1 MAVHR
6 LLSALLLTLA
16 LCGAA
21 QARLLLQNTTAG
33 PSADFPSGFIRVQ
46 GTRFVDSQVSRPPSA
61 GAGRGAQQLATKA
74 NSPLPV
80 WLGLCLPWA
89 TDEAAERAAACRS
102 AQQRLPC
109 SKSLAAAAA
118 AASQPPAAVQPPL
131 AHSAA
136 HPLTERVSSDCACA
150 LQCRDFAFVGVNT

>member
-6 LLSALLLTLA
+6 LLSALLLALA

-21 QARLLLQNTTAG
+21 QGRLLLQNTTAG
-33 PSADFPSGFIRVQ
+33 PSADFPSGLIRVQ

-61 GAGRGAQQLATKA
+61 VAGRGAQQLATKA

-89 TDEAAERAAACRS
+89 ADEAAERAAACRS

-118 AASQPPAAVQPPL
+118 AASQPPSNPHWHTALPTLSLSASLLTARALCSAVILPS
-131 AHSAA
+131 SA
-136 HPLTERVSSDCACA
+136 
-150 LQCRDFAFVGVNT
+150 